1 MSINCSFVL
10 PSSGLAFVFH
20 FPLPTSI
27 PCLTI
32 KMSTMMPARAFQTES
47 AIISGIVQKHTNFLC
62 RTQVLHS
69 NKQRR
74 PHSSKRNLHSTP
86 AKDVAITLPGATL
99 TPSHSVPP
107 SDTVEAKMVSP
118 LAALP
123 LSHILRT
130 YLITAM
136 SSSPILLNASTSML
150 RTMLE
155 SKNPLFRIDTNPVMK
170 MLLMK
175 TFYKQFCAGGN
186 DAEVAKTC
194 AEVRQLGYSGVVLEY
209 ALEVLK
215 DDVKSN
221 ELEDVAVWR
230 KGMLDSI
237 RMAAEGDFV
246 ALKWSG
252 MGPSAMRRMA
262 EQKAPTKEMED
273 AMQTVCESAAKKDI
287 ALLPSAEETWN
298 LQGYHQWTLKLQR
311 AFNRDGKC
319 VMYNTYQLYLKQA
332 PGELAQHLK
341 IAKDEGFTL
350 GAKLVRGA
358 YLATEKRDLIW
369 PTIEA
374 THNAYNTVMTGLIK
388 RNYNE
393 ILQPAGKDQ
402 TFPDVRV
409 VVASHNSETVKIAQQ
424 LRREQASKGE
434 QLTPLV
440 YSQLQGMAD
449 EVSCSLLA
457 AAKENKAKGIAPV
470 EKVYKFTS
478 WGSMFECLNYLLR
491 RAAENKDAASRT
503 GETKAAMQA
512 EMWRRLKGVFGL
524 A

>member
-1 MSINCSFVL
+1 
-10 PSSGLAFVFH
+10 
-20 FPLPTSI
+20 
-27 PCLTI
+27 
-32 KMSTMMPARAFQTES
+32 
-47 AIISGIVQKHTNFLC
+47 
-62 RTQVLHS
+62 
-69 NKQRR
+69 
-74 PHSSKRNLHSTP
+74 
-86 AKDVAITLPGATL
+86 
-99 TPSHSVPP
+99 
-107 SDTVEAKMVSP
+107 
-118 LAALP
+118 
-123 LSHILRT
+123 
-130 YLITAM
+130 
-136 SSSPILLNASTSML
+136 
-150 RTMLE
+150 MLE
-155 SKNPLFRIDTNPVMK
+155 TKNPLLRIDKNPVMK
-170 MLLMK
+170 TLLMK

-194 AEVRQLGYSGVVLEY
+194 REVRELGYSGVVLEY

-215 DDVKSN
+215 DVKSN
-221 ELEDVAVWR
+221 ELEDVAIWR

-252 MGPSAMRRMA
+252 MGPGAMRRMA
-262 EQKAPTKEMED
+262 EEKAPSEEMND
-273 AMQTVCESAAKKDI
+273 AMKTVCKSAAEKDI

-298 LQGYHQWTLKLQR
+298 LQGYHQWTLNLQR
-311 AFNRDGKC
+311 AFNRDGRC
-319 VMYNTYQLYLKQA
+319 IMYNTYQLYLKQA

-374 THNAYNTVMTGLIK
+374 THNAYDTVMAGLIK
-388 RNYNE
+388 RRYNN
-393 ILQPAGKDQ
+393 LLKPASTDEA
-402 TFPDVRV
+402 FPDVRV
-409 VVASHNSETVKIAQQ
+409 VVASHNAATVKVAQE
-424 LRREQASKGE
+424 LRREQAGRGE

-503 GETKAAMQA
+503 GDTKTAMQA
-512 EMWRRLKGVFGL
+512 EMWRRLKGTFGL